1 MKKKVFIAIFIIV
14 IVGGVTL
21 FFSLINK
28 NSEKT
33 GDNNKVNEDNI
44 KEENTI
50 HQDGV
55 RLKLT
60 VNGNNLYVRLND
72 SQASNNLLEM
82 LPLTLEFEDFN
93 NTEKIAYLPSELNV
107 DGAPS
112 GYVPERGD
120 FAYYVPWGNLSI
132 FYNDFRYSDSL
143 VKLGEIESGIDDLE
157 NIDGSF
163 EMTIERVE

>member
-1 MKKKVFIAIFIIV
+1 MKKKVFIAILIIV
-14 IVGGVTL
+14 IIGGVTL
-21 FFSLINK
+21 FFGLINK

-33 GDNNKVNEDNI
+33 GDNNKVDEDNI
-44 KEENTI
+44 KEENTTN
-50 HQDGV
+50 QEGA

-60 VNGNNLYVRLND
+60 FNDNELYVRLND
-72 SQASNNLLEM
+72 SQASNNLLDM

-112 GYVPERGD
+112 GYVPARGD

-163 EMTIERVE
+163 EMTIERIE

>member
-1 MKKKVFIAIFIIV
+1 MKKKLFIAIFIIV
-14 IVGGVTL
+14 IIGGVTL

-28 NSEKT
+28 NSVT

-60 VNGNNLYVRLND
+60 VNGNDLYVRLND

-112 GYVPERGD
+112 GYVPECGD
-120 FAYYVPWGNLSI
+120 FAYYVLWGNLSI

-143 VKLGEIESGIDDLE
+143 VKLGEIESGIDNLE